1 MTELDRLMT
10 IPAAPDNVRRL
21 ATLEGFIS
29 SYEELIKSC
38 KTYKTAYEVLEIQY
52 ERVFGRRKYDN
63 FLSFKVVYLRKK
75 KALLKKNARHPKPF
89 TKKPKILFLA
99 ACSITWLSTSPSLYV
114 SRRQKAPIYM
124 TKTATSTSTSCRQA
138 ARPFSA
144 PTRPRFAN
152 RLLTC

>member
-29 SYEELIKSC
+29 SFEELIKSC

-75 KALLKKNARHPKPF
+75 KALLKKNAGRKQ
-89 TKKPKILFLA
+89 KK
-99 ACSITWLSTSPSLYV
+99 
-114 SRRQKAPIYM
+114 
-124 TKTATSTSTSCRQA
+124 
-138 ARPFSA
+138 
-144 PTRPRFAN
+144 
-152 RLLTC
+152 